1 MIGKNYRKLL
11 AGVMGAAMALSSV
24 ASTTN
29 AAFIAGENI
38 TLSTVSAASS
48 SGSVIYST
56 DFEDG
61 DVSYFSN
68 RGGDDTTVI
77 SSGTDEKGNKV
88 LVASGRSKDWNG
100 PAFHF
105 DKICKPYTEYYVSFR
120 FKGKYYTG
128 NTVSFQYDDMDGTPH
143 YKNLIQNI
151 STSDWYTVKNL
162 KISFTDEMQNVS
174 VYLEGGQDDIYIDD
188 FTVEEVPVVPIE
200 DDLKSIRKVYADDFK
215 IGTAIT
221 PDNLSSKPF
230 MALVEKHFNGSLT
243 AGNEM
248 KPDSVLN
255 KTACQNYFEETGDD
269 ENPQLSFSAA
279 KPFLNYCKKNHV
291 PVRVHTLV
299 WHSQTPD
306 WFFKEGYKDDGEWVS
321 KEKMLKRM
329 ENYIKNYFTEL
340 TKLYPD
346 VDFYACD
353 VVNEAWTNDGKP
365 RNPGEQGQSGS
376 EKSAWVQVFGDNSFI
391 EPAFT
396 FARKYAP
403 KGCKL
408 YYNDYNEYMSK
419 IDTIISMAKELN
431 AKGVLDG
438 IGLQSHLDARDKSTS
453 AFPTVDMYDKALDK
467 YAATGLDIQIT
478 ELDATVDQNDPSKY
492 IDYQQEY
499 YKGIMDSIVKHKDAI
514 SAVVFWGV
522 TDDASWRAKQLP
534 LLFDANYK
542 AKPAYYGVVG
552 DREEKDI
559 PEPVTDPTEP
569 TTGGYPAAKVWGDA
583 NDSGDVKMN
592 DAVLIMQSIANSDEY
607 GENGSDSNHITA
619 QGIANADVYENG
631 TSGLTNKDA
640 LQIQKYLIHSITS
653 LDPKDFTE

>member
-269 ENPQLSFSAA
+269 ENPQISFSAA

-353 VVNEAWTNDGKP
+353 VVNEAFTDQGAP
-365 RNPGEQGQSGS
+365 RNPGQQGQSGS
-376 EKSAWVQVFGDNSFI
+376 QNSAWVKVFGDNSFI
-391 EPAFT
+391 EYAFDY
-396 FARKYAP
+396 ARKYAP

-408 YYNDYNEYMSK
+408 YYNDYNEWSTGKTNAM
-419 IDTIISMAKELN
+419 IELAKKLK
-431 AKGVLDG
+431 AKGTLDG
-438 IGLQSHLDARDKSTS
+438 LGLQCHCNITS
-453 AFPTVDMYDKALDK
+453 LWPQAFQYDNMLTAME
-467 YAATGLDIQIT
+467 AAGVDIQVT
-478 ELDATVDQNDPSKY
+478 EFDATIEKATEENYAKQKTFFSDMMKVFEKHS
-492 IDYQQEY
+492 
-499 YKGIMDSIVKHKDAI
+499 DSI

-522 TDDASWRAKQLP
+522 TDDRSWRAEGVP
-534 LLFDANYK
+534 LLFDGDYK
-542 AKPAYYGVVG
+542 AKSAYYGVVG

-559 PEPVTDPTEP
+559 PEPVTEP

-607 GENGSDSNHITA
+607 GENGSDPNHITA